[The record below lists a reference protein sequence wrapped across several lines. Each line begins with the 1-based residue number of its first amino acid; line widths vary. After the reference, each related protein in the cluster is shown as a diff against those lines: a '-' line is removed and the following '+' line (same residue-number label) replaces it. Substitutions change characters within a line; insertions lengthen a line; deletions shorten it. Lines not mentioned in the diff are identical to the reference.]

1 MRLLGRIILPLVALM
16 FCATLTVFA
25 QTPQDPPPG
34 EPPPFEGPDVIG
46 QLELTQDQIRSIRII
61 QRDSKDERAAIGLRL
76 RQSNR
81 SLQDAMDATTLD
93 DAIVEQRLQEVA
105 SAQTAQLR
113 MRIQTE
119 MKIRRILTPAQ
130 LAKWHDL
137 RLRAG
142 DVMRAKQNQRQQER
156 RPADRELRPNQRNG
170 VAPLNPRRDNTIR
183 PRP

>member
-1 MRLLGRIILPLVALM
+1 MRLLGRIILPLVALI

-25 QTPQDPPPG
+25 QAPQDPPPG
-34 EPPPFEGPDVIG
+34 DPPPFEGPDAIA
-46 QLELTQDQIRSIRII
+46 QLGLTQDQIRSIRLI
-61 QRDSKDERAAIGLRL
+61 QRDSKDERATIGQRL

-81 SLQDAMDATTLD
+81 ALQEAMDATTLD
-93 DAIVEQRLQEVA
+93 ENLIEQRLQEVA

-119 MKIRRILTPAQ
+119 MKIRRVLTPAQ

-142 DVMRAKQNQRQQER
+142 DVMRAKQNERQQER
-156 RPADRELRPNQRNG
+156 RPADRDRPNQRNG
-170 VAPLNPRRDNTIR
+170 VAPLNPRRNNQIR
-183 PRP
+183 PRL